1 MGEFL
6 QWPLRNTWET
16 HVESISLQDFPRPV
30 DASSVQALE
39 EICRQ
44 RLFVDGVSEIR
55 VSCINLRI
63 LSDTIDT
70 YDMRL
75 APYVRI
81 HREERHRFK
90 SKYIKACL
98 SGETAFCCRLESLF
112 RLRRTGNPPRSR
124 R

>member
-44 RLFVDGVSEIR
+44 RLFVDGVSR
-55 VSCINLRI
+55 FYSH
-63 LSDTIDT
+63 
-70 YDMRL
+70 MRL